1 MSPGIATVVYALL
14 ILGLFWLDRDPKART
29 SAALWIPTI
38 WLLLASSR
46 SVSQWLQ
53 MGSRMDSP
61 GQLTDGS
68 PLDRLVYT
76 GLLALG
82 LIVLARRRD
91 VGRLLQL
98 NRPVVLFFFYCALSL
113 LWSDFPDVAFKR
125 WTKALGDFVMILIVL
140 TDREPTNAI
149 KRLLARTTYLLI
161 PLSLL
166 LIKYYPDIGRTYGR
180 WDWKTYYTGVTLD
193 KNTLGVICL
202 FLGLG
207 SLWRF
212 LLAFQDPKDTGRLR
226 RLTAHGLILA
236 MVLRLFWIINSMT
249 SLSCFLI
256 ASALLL
262 ATAFR
267 PVVRRPA
274 VVHWLVAAV
283 LCASISVLFLGF
295 SPGVLKTMGRD
306 PTLTARTEIWT
317 VVLSIANNSLVGTGF
332 ESFWLGPRLE
342 KIWSVYS
349 WGPAEAHNG
358 YLEIFLNLGWVG
370 LALLALVIAAG
381 YRTVVAAYRRHLPTG
396 NLWLAYFVVGLIYNF
411 TEAAFFR
418 MMAPAW
424 IFFLLAITGVPE
436 SQYPKIRT
444 SAEKVLPYRYRNS
457 LQQAQPTLTKG
468 IV

>member
-1 MSPGIATVVYALL
+1 
-14 ILGLFWLDRDPKART
+14 
-29 SAALWIPTI
+29 
-38 WLLLASSR
+38 
-46 SVSQWLQ
+46 
-53 MGSRMDSP
+53 
-61 GQLTDGS
+61 
-68 PLDRLVYT
+68 
-76 GLLALG
+76 
-82 LIVLARRRD
+82 
-91 VGRLLQL
+91 
-98 NRPVVLFFFYCALSL
+98 
-113 LWSDFPDVAFKR
+113 
-125 WTKALGDFVMILIVL
+125 
-140 TDREPTNAI
+140 
-149 KRLLARTTYLLI
+149 
-161 PLSLL
+161 
-166 LIKYYPDIGRTYGR
+166 
-180 WDWKTYYTGVTLD
+180 
-193 KNTLGVICL
+193 
-202 FLGLG
+202 
-207 SLWRF
+207 
-212 LLAFQDPKDTGRLR
+212 
-226 RLTAHGLILA
+226 
-236 MVLRLFWIINSMT
+236 MT

-295 SPGVLKTMGRD
+295 SPGVLNTMGRD

-342 KIWSVYS
+342 KIWSMYS

-436 SQYPKIRT
+436 FQYPKIRT